1 MSKTGR
7 HNYRRAAKGRNHP
20 NRLVHNI
27 TVRSVNR
34 AAPDLRKLG
43 RALITKALAETEA
56 ETDPASPDMAATAE
70 VKEAR
75 HDD

>member
-1 MSKTGR
+1 M
-7 HNYRRAAKGRNHP
+7 
-20 NRLVHNI
+20 HNI